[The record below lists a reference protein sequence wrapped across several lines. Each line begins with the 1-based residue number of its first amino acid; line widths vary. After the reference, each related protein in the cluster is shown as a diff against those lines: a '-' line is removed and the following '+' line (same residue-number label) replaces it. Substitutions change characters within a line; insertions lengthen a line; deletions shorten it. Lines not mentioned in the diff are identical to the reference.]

1 MKRTS
6 NELSPWQGQDKRV
19 CRRRCVVEDC
29 PNTPAESKAK
39 CAECSAIRCSDLV
52 CTNFCKLVGRRYLK
66 RCETHSKKSGGR
78 KSLLAKESVTEGI
91 SFTQSHIQEAE
102 QKTSTEQAKTVRKY
116 SKGVLEQE
124 VVTST
129 IETQTKT
136 LRNKLVHCT
145 QEWTKSE
152 FDRLYSGAA
161 FDQPLIA
168 YPAIRV
174 ACIEKESVFADAEFD
189 PKSKESIHHCT
200 MLAVDKLR
208 ALLNAAFYGVEPSP
222 EVQLSPEVLPGVK
235 LGEEALPEV
244 QLSPEVLPGV
254 KLGEEALPEV
264 QLSPEVLP
272 GVEPSPEVLPGVEP
286 SEKAKAK
293 KAPIKGSLV
302 PLELLETL
310 KTAQRSIYELCGRR
324 ETHPLYAIYSAAYS
338 AWAALLSR
346 LADFFPRFDQS
357 KPVNYAFDDT
367 KLHYHQHINDLIG
380 PFAEEKA
387 PAKNPHVHFGFLEK
401 PQAPPQTAQAKRR
414 EKNGLPLPR
423 DKEDFMCGLTRSH
436 FVEMGNAVGL
446 SGAVAWRTLNLVNNL
461 HQKDEELYSL
471 VFSAQ
476 LMVRYAHDCKPDLP
490 ESSFQLVKTLPD
502 VELVSLLSF
511 ASPCVSMH
519 RGISDH
525 GDAAA
530 RIKMNVARTM
540 PRNDDKTPQDLEF
553 SVHLPHQI
561 MEIFLVDI
569 EGVLKKPVGFLS
581 HYQNARR
588 QRVNGRVRSN
598 WTQMKADTARS
609 VYGIPLHAKLLAHP
623 AFELLADHTA
633 KLDA

>member
-1 MKRTS
+1 M
-6 NELSPWQGQDKRV
+6 
-19 CRRRCVVEDC
+19 
-29 PNTPAESKAK
+29 
-39 CAECSAIRCSDLV
+39 
-52 CTNFCKLVGRRYLK
+52 LK
-66 RCETHSKKSGGR
+66 RCEIHSKKQGGR
-78 KSLLAKESVTEGI
+78 KTLLEKESVTEGI

-102 QKTSTEQAKTVRKY
+102 QKTSTEQAQTVRKY

-161 FDQPLIA
+161 FDQPLVSS
-168 YPAIRV
+168 PAIRI
-174 ACIEKESVFADAEFD
+174 ACLEKEAVFADAEFD
-189 PKSKESIHHCT
+189 PKSKESIRDRT

-208 ALLNAAFYGVEPSP
+208 ALLNSAFYGVQ
-222 EVQLSPEVLPGVK
+222 EVQASVDKVQATVE
-235 LGEEALPEV
+235 EV
-244 QLSPEVLPGV
+244 QPSLEGV
-254 KLGEEALPEV
+254 QPIVEEV
-264 QLSPEVLP
+264 QSLEVIKP
-272 GVEPSPEVLPGVEP
+272 IP
-286 SEKAKAK
+286 K
-293 KAPIKGSLV
+293 PIKGSLV
-302 PLELLETL
+302 PLELLATL
-310 KTAQRSIYELCGRR
+310 KTAQGSLYELCGRK
-324 ETHPLYAIYSAAYS
+324 EAHPLYAIYSAAYG
-338 AWAALLSR
+338 AWSALLSR

-367 KLHYHQHINDLIG
+367 KLHYYQHINDLIG
-380 PFAEEKA
+380 PFAEEKP
-387 PAKNPHVHFGFLEK
+387 PAKNPHIHFGFLGK
-401 PQAPPQTAQAKRR
+401 AQTQTQPTQAKRR

-446 SGAVAWRTLNLVNNL
+446 NGAVAWRTLNLVNSL
-461 HQKDEELYSL
+461 HQSDEGLYSL
-471 VFSAQ
+471 VFSSQ
-476 LMVRYAHDCKPDLP
+476 LMVRYAHGCKPDLAD
-490 ESSFQLVKTLPD
+490 SYVKLVKTLPD

-530 RIKMNVARTM
+530 RIKMPVLRGL
-540 PRNDDKTPQDLEF
+540 PRNDEKSDLEF

-561 MEIFLVDI
+561 MELFLADVEDP
-569 EGVLKKPVGFLS
+569 LNKPVGFLS
-581 HYQNARR
+581 HYQNARK

-633 KLDA
+633 KLDS